1 MFSSSVPYSAGDTL
15 GSSLLTSTE
24 VPLVPSSDVTLVS
37 LSFPLDFD
45 GFVFSSSVPYSAGD
59 TLGSSLLGSA
69 LLPPSEPVLELVG
82 FPELALS
89 LDSSC
94 DAAVSSRDA
103 ASRAG
108 GSVLAAEVSVLA
120 RVELLPLTGEGSASR
135 FWLNSPPARVDS
147 AARESEATMPA
158 PSLIGCSFAR
168 GSVVFCESC
177 S

>member
-1 MFSSSVPYSAGDTL
+1 ML
-15 GSSLLTSTE
+15 GSAE
-24 VPLVPSSDVTLVS
+24 VPPRLSPDVGLAF

-45 GFVFSSSVPYSAGD
+45 DCADPEAAPVLSSRVPYSAGD

-69 LLPPSEPVLELVG
+69 LLLPPEVVLELAG
-82 FPELALS
+82 LPELDLS
-89 LDSSC
+89 PDVSC
-94 DAAVSSRDA
+94 DVASSARAA

-147 AARESEATMPA
+147 AARESEAIIPA

-168 GSVVFCESC
+168 GSVVFCPN
-177 S
+177 